1 MGVKEVDDLLPDKT
15 YIFFSHSYKG
25 QKAGMPR
32 LKEILDKK
40 IRLLDYELLT
50 DENYRRLV
58 AFGRFA
64 GYAGMIDGMH
74 GLGKR
79 LLSQGYG
86 TPFLVGYV
94 SNSRIS
100 EWRTITQQSTMQDW
114 IYSNLGSKSRRMVYQ
129 KRSIHW
135 FSLLSVYF
143 YWNNQKAMEMSVKE
157 LNTCSIAFL

>member
-1 MGVKEVDDLLPDKT
+1 MGVKEVDDLIPNKT
-15 YIFFSHSYKG
+15 YIFFSHVYKG

-32 LKEILDKK
+32 LKEVLDKK

-79 LLSQGYG
+79 LLSKGYG
-86 TPFLVGYV
+86 TPFLVC
-94 SNSRIS
+94 
-100 EWRTITQQSTMQDW
+100 
-114 IYSNLGSKSRRMVYQ
+114 
-129 KRSIHW
+129 
-135 FSLLSVYF
+135 F
-143 YWNNQKAMEMSVKE
+143 
-157 LNTCSIAFL
+157 